1 MSVAKPIIGVL
12 EEGTEIRGLI
22 EECNCGKC
30 CEPGDYVE
38 VANIIRWYIENAG
51 TGDVKD
57 MGQNGRKY
65 LEKNLTKDVSVKKSD
80 ESTSNKYLWKS

>member
-38 VANIIRWYIENAG
+38 VEDIIRWYIENAG
-51 TGDVKD
+51 TGEVEE
-57 MGQNGRKY
+57 MGRNGRKY
-65 LEKNLTKDVSVKKSD
+65 LEKNLTKDVSIKKYID
-80 ESTSNKYLWKS
+80 AIGRI